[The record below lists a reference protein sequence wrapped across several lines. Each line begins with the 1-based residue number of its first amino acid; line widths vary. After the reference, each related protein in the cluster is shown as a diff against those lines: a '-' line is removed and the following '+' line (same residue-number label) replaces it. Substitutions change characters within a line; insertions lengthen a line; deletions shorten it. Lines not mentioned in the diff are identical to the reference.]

1 MILKI
6 SFSAELKDIC
16 FENIFSTDLLVG
28 VILNF
33 EVSIRDVS
41 DNRENII

>member
-1 MILKI
+1 MILKL
-6 SFSAELKDIC
+6 SFSADIC
-16 FENIFSTDLLVG
+16 LENIITNDLLVG

-33 EVSIRDVS
+33 EVIICDVS

>member
-6 SFSAELKDIC
+6 SFSAELMDIC
-16 FENIFSTDLLVG
+16 FENIISNSLLIG
-28 VILNF
+28 VVLVVK
-33 EVSIRDVS
+33 VSICDVS